1 MHNSLAKDLYQALP
15 LKSDQMTVRPCIRA
29 DLDLLASWPPY
40 PWPYHAFDFSFRS
53 LGPSERDAFFANRV
67 RREDRITL
75 VCDLGSNAAI
85 GYIALPQI
93 DWHSRTAGNLAL
105 RVRPDWHGKGIGT
118 SMLRMVGEWWFGH
131 GMQAL
136 QLDVAATNQRA
147 VCCYRK
153 AGFAHLGEFWR
164 EAPDL
169 QGVDINNSQYD
180 FLRDHVRFSGHIPE
194 IRFYW
199 MRRIA
204 GAIRTASGIC
214 VIPGGMSA
222 HQQGEHAR

>member
-1 MHNSLAKDLYQALP
+1 VH
-15 LKSDQMTVRPCIRA
+15 
-29 DLDLLASWPPY
+29 
-40 PWPYHAFDFSFRS
+40 
-53 LGPSERDAFFANRV
+53 
-67 RREDRITL
+67 
-75 VCDLGSNAAI
+75 
-85 GYIALPQI
+85 
-93 DWHSRTAGNLAL
+93 
-105 RVRPDWHGKGIGT
+105 PDWCGKSIGT
-118 SMLRMVGEWWFGH
+118 RLLQMVGEWWFGL

-147 VCCYRK
+147 VGCYRK
-153 AGFAHLGEFWR
+153 AGFAFTGEFWR

-169 QGVDINNSQYD
+169 QCVDINDSQYD

-204 GAIRTASGIC
+204 GAIRTAPGIC

-222 HQQGEHAR
+222 HQQGEKIP